1 MTITDCIRYAIL
13 HNKLDIADSMAKNFK
28 VPDARL
34 WKIKIKALVEAGMY
48 DELNVFSNKR
58 SPIGYSPFVDACAE
72 KKNTHEAAIYLQK
85 MKNEEERMQVA
96 MKWKMYEHAFSSAVK
111 LKNRDVLME
120 ILNGTRN
127 EQLKNDVLL
136 AIGTIDGSK

>member
-1 MTITDCIRYAIL
+1 MLVMIT
-13 HNKLDIADSMAKNFK
+13 NFISF
-28 VPDARL
+28 PL
-34 WKIKIKALVEAGMY
+34 
-48 DELNVFSNKR
+48 
-58 SPIGYSPFVDACAE
+58 
-72 KKNTHEAAIYLQK
+72 YLQK